1 MSDNKQKK
9 EEEKLNEV
17 SEQVTEDI
25 TGEGNPNKEEN
36 VQETEIEKLTKELAE
51 SKEKYL
57 RLYAEF
63 ENFRRRTSKEKIET
77 ILNASEGL
85 IKDLLPIVDDLERAQ
100 KSIDSTDDIV
110 AIKEGIDLIFTKI
123 QKTLASKGLKSIE
136 SKDKPFD
143 VELHECITQFAAG
156 EDKKG
161 MVIEE
166 IEKGYY
172 LNDKVIRYTKVVV
185 GN

>member
-9 EEEKLNEV
+9 EEEKLDEV
-17 SEQVTEDI
+17 IEKVTEEFV
-25 TGEGNPNKEEN
+25 GEETPNIVDN
-36 VQETEIEKLTKELAE
+36 VQDTDVEKLSKDLVE

-100 KSIDSTDDIV
+100 KSIDSTDDIL
-110 AIKEGIDLIFTKI
+110 AIKEGIDLIFNKI
-123 QKTLASKGLKSIE
+123 QKTLASKGLKSI
-136 SKDKPFD
+136 D
-143 VELHECITQFAAG
+143 
-156 EDKKG
+156 
-161 MVIEE
+161 
-166 IEKGYY
+166 
-172 LNDKVIRYTKVVV
+172 
-185 GN
+185 

>member
-1 MSDNKQKK
+1 MSDNKKNT
-9 EEEKLNEV
+9 EEEKLIEV
-17 SEQVTEDI
+17 TDQVREDI
-25 TGEGNPNKEEN
+25 IGEENPNIEEI
-36 VQETEIEKLTKELAE
+36 VQDTEVEKISKDLAE

-100 KSIDSTDDIV
+100 KSIDSTDDIL

-123 QKTLASKGLKSIE
+123 QNTLTSKGLKAIE
-136 SKDKPFD
+136 SKDQPFD
-143 VELHECITQFAAG
+143 VELHECITQFDAG
-156 EDKKG
+156 ENKKG
-161 MVIEE
+161 IVIDE

-185 GN
+185 GS

>member
-1 MSDNKQKK
+1 M
-9 EEEKLNEV
+9 
-17 SEQVTEDI
+17 
-25 TGEGNPNKEEN
+25 
-36 VQETEIEKLTKELAE
+36 
-51 SKEKYL
+51 
-57 RLYAEF
+57 
-63 ENFRRRTSKEKIET
+63 
-77 ILNASEGL
+77 
-85 IKDLLPIVDDLERAQ
+85 
-100 KSIDSTDDIV
+100 
-110 AIKEGIDLIFTKI
+110 IFTKI

-156 EDKKG
+156 EYKKG

-172 LNDKVIRYTKVVV
+172 LNDNVIRYTKVVV

>member
-1 MSDNKQKK
+1 MSDNKENI
-9 EEEKLNEV
+9 EEEKLIEVTDQV
-17 SEQVTEDI
+17 SEDI
-25 TGEGNPNKEEN
+25 IGEENPNIEEI
-36 VQETEIEKLTKELAE
+36 VQDTEVEKLSKDLAE

-85 IKDLLPIVDDLERAQ
+85 IKDILPIVDDLERAQ
-100 KSIDSTDDIV
+100 KSIDSTDDIL
-110 AIKEGIDLIFTKI
+110 AIKEGIDLIYTKI
-123 QKTLASKGLKSIE
+123 QNTLTSKGLKVIE
-136 SKDKPFD
+136 SIDQPFD

-156 EDKKG
+156 ENKKG
-161 MVIEE
+161 IVIDE

-185 GN
+185 GS